1 MFPYNSN
8 DDEPQKGEKR
18 ATASGRTDLENKR
31 LWDALSR
38 ARVRLLSVTRVR

>member
-18 ATASGRTDLENKR
+18 ATGRTDLENKR

-38 ARVRLLSVTRVR
+38 ARVRLLSITRVR